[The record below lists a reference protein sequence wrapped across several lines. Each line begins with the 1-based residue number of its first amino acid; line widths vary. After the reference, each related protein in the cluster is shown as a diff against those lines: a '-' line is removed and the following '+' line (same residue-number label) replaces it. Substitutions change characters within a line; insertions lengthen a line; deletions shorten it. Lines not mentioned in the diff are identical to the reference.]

1 MFGVDHALRAANSP
15 DAHVAAARQLH
26 LLLLGDDHDDEP
38 AVQGEALRF
47 KGLLDAARVP
57 VQLHIAPGSHDWSY
71 VATQYPEMFSF
82 LATYWRRLGR

>member
-1 MFGVDHALRAANSP
+1 MQHRMTPSTLSSPPPTNDGVR
-15 DAHVAAARQLH
+15 
-26 LLLLGDDHDDEP
+26 LGDL
-38 AVQGEALRF
+38 QALRF

-57 VQLHIAPGSHDWSY
+57 AQLHIAPGSHDWSY